1 MQDDFK
7 QRKFLKKSM
16 ETRKENVME
25 LFTFILIIVPVFSTI
40 LLYRLHKKIKKS
52 SWKAFHFSSQVSSL
66 FYIAAVTSLLYV
78 LFEMNVI
85 GKILILFWIILSIIL
100 ILQWKQ
106 DTEVSFLKAMK
117 LLLRISFL
125 SFGLL
130 YVLLIVYWGV
140 DYFYLAA

>member
-1 MQDDFK
+1 
-7 QRKFLKKSM
+7 M

-78 LFEMNVI
+78 LFVMNVI
-85 GKILILFWIILSIIL
+85 GKILILFLIILSIIL

-106 DTEVSFLKAMK
+106 DTEVFFLIAMK
-117 LLLRISFL
+117 LLYYIYFFSFII
-125 SFGLL
+125 F
-130 YVLLIVYWGV
+130 YVLFIIY
-140 DYFYLAA
+140 

>member
-1 MQDDFK
+1 
-7 QRKFLKKSM
+7 M

-66 FYIAAVTSLLYV
+66 FYIAAVSSLLYV

-85 GKILILFWIILSIIL
+85 GKILILFLIILSIIL

>member
-1 MQDDFK
+1 
-7 QRKFLKKSM
+7 
-16 ETRKENVME
+16 ME

-85 GKILILFWIILSIIL
+85 GKILILFLIILSIIL

>member
-1 MQDDFK
+1 
-7 QRKFLKKSM
+7 
-16 ETRKENVME
+16 ME
-25 LFTFILIIVPVFSTI
+25 LFTFILIIIPVFSTI

-85 GKILILFWIILSIIL
+85 GKILILFLIILSIIL

>member
-1 MQDDFK
+1 
-7 QRKFLKKSM
+7 M

-85 GKILILFWIILSIIL
+85 GKILILFLIILSIIL

>member
-1 MQDDFK
+1 
-7 QRKFLKKSM
+7 M

-25 LFTFILIIVPVFSTI
+25 LFTFILIIVSVFSTI
-40 LLYRLHKKIKKS
+40 LLYRLHNNIKTS
-52 SWKAFHFSSQVSSL
+52 SYIAFHFSSLVSSL
-66 FYIAAVTSLLYV
+66 FYIAYVTSFLYV
-78 LFEMNVI
+78 LFEMIVI
-85 GKILILFWIILSIIL
+85 GKILILFLIILSIIL
-100 ILQWKQ
+100 ILQLIQ